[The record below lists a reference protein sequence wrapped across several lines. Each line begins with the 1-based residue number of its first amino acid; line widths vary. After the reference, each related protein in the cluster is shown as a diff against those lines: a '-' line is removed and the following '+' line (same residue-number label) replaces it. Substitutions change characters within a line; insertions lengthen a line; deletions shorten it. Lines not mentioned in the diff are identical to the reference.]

1 MGWPSLNGCF
11 TCNLIKRVHE
21 SHYPLRDKSSRAKYI
36 CAHVRTH
43 DHQRVVRGRSCQRR
57 TRDPLAGERA
67 VSGTPCP
74 SQKRQ
79 KPVLRW
85 ITGCVCVIQNLP
97 WRAPGADSVGS
108 LWMLRTQEG
117 KTTFF
122 SSGPQCGESLP
133 SWEGEEGTVRS
144 QGNLFMNQKNS
155 KPLYCSPKVTNLTCQ
170 MQVQLVDNPLT
181 TDNLHSNCGVT

>member
-85 ITGCVCVIQNLP
+85 ITGCVSVIQNLP

-117 KTTFF
+117 KTTFLQLRTTMWRKSTELGRGRGHCQEPRKSF
-122 SSGPQCGESLP
+122 HE
-133 SWEGEEGTVRS
+133 
-144 QGNLFMNQKNS
+144 
-155 KPLYCSPKVTNLTCQ
+155 PKK
-170 MQVQLVDNPLT
+170 
-181 TDNLHSNCGVT
+181 